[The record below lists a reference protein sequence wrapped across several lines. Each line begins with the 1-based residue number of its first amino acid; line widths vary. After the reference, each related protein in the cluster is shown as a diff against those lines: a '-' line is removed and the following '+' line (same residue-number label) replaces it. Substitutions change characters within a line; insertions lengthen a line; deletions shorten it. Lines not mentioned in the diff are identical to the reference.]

1 MWIHEKFTLLQ
12 IYREI
17 LEDEVKI
24 SKRLH
29 RNTRNLLQK
38 LLNKNP
44 ASRLGHP
51 NLGGPHSIKTHKF
64 FEDINW
70 LDIYLKRVPA
80 PLKPYISV
88 ATQTDLTHFDNL
100 PKTTSEELGN
110 LSEGKS

>member
-1 MWIHEKFTLLQ
+1 MTLFQ

-29 RNTRNLLQK
+29 RNTRNLLQN
-38 LLNKNP
+38 LLKKNP

-110 LSEGKS
+110 LSEGKSISQCEN